1 MTDTASNSR
10 SRRLRVVRTVQETP
24 DAASVVFAVP
34 DAERDRFTY
43 RPGQFLTLRI
53 PSERTGSVAR
63 CYSLA
68 SSPDHDPE
76 HELTVTVKRTADGY
90 GSNWLCDNADAG
102 LELEV
107 LPPSGAFT
115 PKDLDAD
122 FLLFAGGS
130 GITPILSII
139 KSALARGSGRILLV
153 YANRSAEAVIFRE
166 QLNALSGRYPD
177 RLTVV
182 HWLESV
188 QGLPTRAQL
197 RALAAP
203 FADRDCFLCG
213 PQPFMTAATGALQ
226 DAGVPTSRIRTEA
239 YKSLSGNPF
248 DFPATVPGPAVRPA
262 APAAPAGP
270 DPAGTP
276 ALAGAPAPAG
286 VPLEV
291 KIGRTARTLT
301 WPPGS
306 PMIDVLLAEGVDVP
320 YSCRDGEC
328 GSCQATLLTGKVA
341 MLRNEV
347 LGEDDVAEG
356 YILACQAVPHDE
368 HDGGPIAVEF

>member
-1 MTDTASNSR
+1 MTESARNGRT
-10 SRRLRVVRTVQETP
+10 RRLRVVRTIQETA

-34 DAERDRFTY
+34 DADRDRFTY

-53 PSERTGSVAR
+53 PSDRTGSVAR

-68 SSPDHDPE
+68 SSPDHDPST
-76 HELTVTVKRTADGY
+76 ELTVTVKRTTDGY
-90 GSNWLCDNADAG
+90 GSNWLCDNATQD
-102 LELEV
+102 LEIEV

-115 PKDLDAD
+115 PKNLDAD

-130 GITPILSII
+130 GITPILSIL
-139 KSALARGSGRILLV
+139 KSALARGSGQILLV
-153 YANRSAEAVIFRE
+153 YANRSADAVIFRE
-166 QLNALSGRYPD
+166 QLAALATRHPD
-177 RLTVV
+177 RLAVV

-188 QGLPTRAQL
+188 QGLPARAQL
-197 RALAAP
+197 RTLVAP
-203 FADRDCFLCG
+203 YADRESFVCG
-213 PQPFMTAATGALQ
+213 PQPFMAAVTEALQ
-226 DAGVPTSRIRTEA
+226 DAGVPKARIRTEA

-248 DFPATVPGPAVRPA
+248 ELPAPTTVPTTA
-262 APAAPAGP
+262 APVSAA
-270 DPAGTP
+270 T
-276 ALAGAPAPAG
+276 APAPDSAAG
-286 VPLEV
+286 PVVGVALEV
-291 KIGRTARTLT
+291 EIGAATHALT

-306 PMIDVLLAEGVDVP
+306 PMIDILLGQGLDVP

-328 GSCQATLLTGKVA
+328 GSCQATLLKGKVT

-356 YILACQAVPHDE
+356 YILTCQAVPADD